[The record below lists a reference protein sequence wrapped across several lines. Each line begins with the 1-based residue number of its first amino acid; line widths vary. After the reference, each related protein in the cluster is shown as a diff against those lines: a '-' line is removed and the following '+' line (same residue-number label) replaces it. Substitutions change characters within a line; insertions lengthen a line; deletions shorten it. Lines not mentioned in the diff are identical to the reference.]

1 MSNTDHDKQLIRKI
15 FDQFSEMSTT
25 EFKTETGKEIGA
37 ALSYA
42 ISNIIKP
49 YMIELSKELK

>member
-1 MSNTDHDKQLIRKI
+1 MTDTEHDKALIRKI
-15 FDQFSEMSTT
+15 FDQFSEMSKT

-42 ISNIIKP
+42 ISNTIKP

>member
-1 MSNTDHDKQLIRKI
+1 MTDTEHDKALIRKI
-15 FDQFSEMSTT
+15 FDQFIEMSNA
-25 EFKTETGKEIGA
+25 EFKTETGKEMGA
-37 ALSYA
+37 ALSYG